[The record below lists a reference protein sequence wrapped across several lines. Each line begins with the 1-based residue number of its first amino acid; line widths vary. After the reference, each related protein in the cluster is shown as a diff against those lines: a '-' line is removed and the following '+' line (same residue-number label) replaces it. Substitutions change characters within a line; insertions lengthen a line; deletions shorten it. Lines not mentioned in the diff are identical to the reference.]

1 VRYGVKL
8 PENYRH
14 MPDVFVTMAAA
25 AAVTTRLKFGM
36 DVCLVTQLNPL
47 ILAEE
52 SAIMGVPFKQ
62 RVRPPRS

>member
-1 VRYGVKL
+1 
-8 PENYRH
+8 

-36 DVCLVTQLNPL
+36 DVCLVTQRNPL